1 MATRTPGRRRAFNIG
16 SLLIMILLACGEGE
30 KEVDSVGTHSA
41 PNPGLVFL
49 SQLIHVPPGEDST
62 FSSFL
67 GACRAPVWKRL
78 LREGSVQDVRVYEL
92 DKAEETLPEATTWDF
107 LILVE
112 MASGSGPQQILG
124 GGLADGACLA
134 FPHPTHTVLRTET
147 LSPTPASYFPEPHP
161 MHRGRAA
168 EVEYLVE
175 FTGVEDTPEA
185 RATYRSMM
193 ETYWG
198 PENGV
203 LVAEGKLFSLVALE
217 TTEVLYQEAGVSPWS
232 QLHISG
238 DLPEYMDLDWDSV
251 YVDLTQRLFSADL
264 DSLWAQMPKVAD
276 RPGNYVGRLV
286 KELWV
291 H

>member
-1 MATRTPGRRRAFNIG
+1 
-16 SLLIMILLACGEGE
+16 
-30 KEVDSVGTHSA
+30 
-41 PNPGLVFL
+41 
-49 SQLIHVPPGEDST
+49 
-62 FSSFL
+62 
-67 GACRAPVWKRL
+67 
-78 LREGSVQDVRVYEL
+78 
-92 DKAEETLPEATTWDF
+92 
-107 LILVE
+107 
-112 MASGSGPQQILG
+112 
-124 GGLADGACLA
+124 
-134 FPHPTHTVLRTET
+134 
-147 LSPTPASYFPEPHP
+147 
-161 MHRGRAA
+161 
-168 EVEYLVE
+168 
-175 FTGVEDTPEA
+175 
-185 RATYRSMM
+185 M

-264 DSLWAQMPKVAD
+264 DSPWAQMPKVAD